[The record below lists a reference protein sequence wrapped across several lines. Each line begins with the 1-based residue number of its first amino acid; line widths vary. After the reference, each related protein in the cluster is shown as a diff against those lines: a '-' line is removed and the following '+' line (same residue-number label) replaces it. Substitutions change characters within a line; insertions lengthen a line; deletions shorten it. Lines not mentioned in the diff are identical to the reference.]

1 MKNRSFTAV
10 CALGAAMFTAAT
22 IGSAFAGSYV
32 EYIDSDRAQSQVIDS
47 GYLANSR
54 TKIVADFAYLDLTV
68 QSRLFGLTGSSGS
81 LAFQQYINGSG
92 NFAYTCTNNN
102 NAGWWA
108 LSPATKAKANERV
121 IFTLSAPDKMVRL
134 YRDDV
139 RLATHSHGVAISN
152 TAKYSLA
159 LFGNKK
165 ANATYTIDGY
175 DTQFASVRLWSF
187 RIFEGNT
194 LVKDYRPYKDDD
206 GKYCLK
212 ERVGGGLLYPV
223 NSTSLTGGA
232 EIDLEGMEATE
243 AATKAARTVL
253 LAPGFNVTTNVPA
266 FGGDVDVV
274 VNEGLGTGG
283 IVNMD
288 VGNWYLG
295 TTTLNGGTLVA
306 DNLTAAT
313 LGSLGN
319 TKTLFM
325 DAGTF
330 KYNGGTGTFAH
341 PIVTKRELLDFGV
354 NDTKSVI
361 FDVTG
366 DLTLAGAF
374 TNLVGGFV
382 KTGPGTLR
390 IPGGAGTTTTIS
402 ANGGNA
408 NLDAVTWNANGDSTF
423 HGSAFEIIEGTLVLG
438 ENGGT
443 FSIHGS
449 GADAWIGKV
458 NVDPRTNPG
467 VQEKS
472 GILEVRGGTVNFEN
486 WMMVGVKNGFEGSTP
501 DGKPQSGI
509 RVYAGTLDA
518 KSSVALGRNKTSG
531 VYKDSA
537 GNLLRL
543 NTAPFLEVH
552 GGLMRLRNSG
562 RVGLCDDAGAD
573 SRVFIDGGRLWVC
586 NSTADGG
593 GTMTVAN
600 MTDGDPTWSSY
611 ADVSVCTN
619 GQLDV
624 TSFYIANNKRQ
635 NVTVDMKV
643 FDGGRFRFNSFNKNS
658 TQASNSINLL
668 LDGGIAEIRYGGY
681 ANWIHSDVTKA
692 EVGTRGAIF
701 RNANDCDANVICTVG
716 ASFQAKNTH
725 PGEEAQGVTI
735 TTLNAAKNTG
745 VRFTAPQ
752 AWAGPTRLLSGGVCE
767 LGETGAFPAASA
779 VTMEPGA
786 SLTLRT
792 ASQTFPSLTLGAAGQ
807 GGAAKIGLLKNLSI
821 TANAFEL
828 LPSVSVTFSLFE
840 TIISGATAVT
850 SGDPLTTAGTYT
862 LLTVPATSASDIAAL
877 ARSATVAN
885 AADGTC
891 YKFGVATSGGTAS
904 LTVTVSATASDTIA
918 AASGETETVSAPV
931 TGDYVLRTNP
941 SASGAG
947 TVDLGGYLSG
957 FGGSLVS
964 GSGTTKISDL
974 SFVSN
979 AFDWV
984 IGPGTLWYTGAATTV
999 GGLTIDSGASGHCG
1013 ELKIDNDVTIFSG
1026 ATLSGSM
1033 CKSGA
1038 GDLILKG
1045 NGYFKL
1051 GNVTAAWSSGGT
1063 GNVPQP
1069 NGDGRTSGFGSLNV
1083 SDGRIVVGTK
1093 NDPTDAP
1100 TVETAGL
1107 LDISP
1112 RTTETAGTI
1121 ETSGEFV
1128 MNNGLLNLTA
1138 NGINIGYYNGLPA
1151 TTPAGT
1157 TLRPKLTLNGGTINA
1172 THVTMGVDVNGQQTC
1187 SPELEINGGELMLS
1201 AYTII
1206 GYQATSAADA
1216 TNKVTVNDGTL
1227 SCTYINMGRV
1237 AGSAPGRFEING
1249 GEVVCR
1255 DSNKVTVGNH
1265 ATAGRQELYLNGGK
1279 LSCLNL
1285 VHTGTAG
1292 STDAG
1297 SGAVYFRG
1305 GALTLGHGRG
1315 KNIGVTL
1322 GDTDAA
1328 KQMELYVGAAGAEF
1342 DLSDWMIG
1350 GEDGGLIDVRNK
1362 FLKDPDCVGDDG
1374 GLRFHGKCTA
1384 ILRSQMSG
1392 STFTGPIHATDGMMI
1407 GLEHGYTDSRTKTF
1421 IIEEGCG
1428 FRASSDVMYANH
1440 VTLGTEN
1447 GTKPVL
1453 LDFCAGKP
1461 ITGLIVSND
1470 VTILSPVTVSF
1481 HTSGGASNTMGSQLG
1496 TYGVLYY
1503 PAALDS
1509 QIDLNMFVSNPKLPE
1524 VTMTFTK
1531 ADSDYA
1537 ANASGMRMVKVTITA
1552 SASTV
1557 GTTWTGAAN
1566 DGQWTTGGNWNGNE
1580 APNGRD
1586 AMAVFPAANAGSS
1599 VAVGNDVKVGRIA
1612 LYGGDGTGYTFT
1624 GTPKFEHTDFKTAPG
1639 IVAESGTHV
1648 FENGLATDDLQAR
1661 ANESAVSGNRAGAI
1675 DIKAKTGSRV
1685 VVNGAVTAD
1694 YRAPLYINNPTSGG
1708 GTTVLNADVSATNVL
1723 VQSGTLEM
1731 SDISHLDGK
1740 MLTIGPA
1747 TFHYTG
1753 PAAVSSAKI
1762 VTKPSSATTD
1772 NIASIIRIDDE
1783 LTLTEKFDAQ
1793 TNSLMKSGSGTLV
1806 FAQSG
1811 AFINRIG
1818 YGGGNTSWNST
1829 GANWYWPSNGDSLT
1843 KQGIGSLCIDEG
1855 EVVLAGGPDTV
1866 FHLGNNGLGRDIF
1879 IGAQS
1884 RGWSYTTHKSALT
1897 VYSGTVRAPWVYL
1910 GHTFNHGKSG
1920 GNLIPTYSE
1929 YNQYGGTVSFAA
1941 FCFCYDLS
1949 DFDTAC
1955 QATANIY
1962 GGTLTVGGV
1971 MRFGQTY
1978 NKTGVNPPHATMN
1991 MYGGT
1996 YNHTRTASDSSN
2008 PNGTR
2013 MGYLGNKGNGQNTM
2027 NRACDATL
2035 NMYGGNYNE
2044 IKRIHMGCNASTSRL
2059 NLHGGVVKAEN
2070 IILDDRTSGDFC
2082 FFAGG
2087 KAYIYW
2093 NGGAYAPI
2101 GTEAADQVLEG
2112 LTEVLVSTNGAVVTT
2127 ASLAGESYTIA
2138 QPLLHDP
2145 ALVGKDGG
2153 FTKTGAKPLAL
2164 AGANTYNGDTV
2175 VAEGQLVIPA
2185 GAAATA
2191 LPPGSAVIVAPGAE
2205 LVMANGTA
2213 AGIGTLAVDMTKTY
2227 GTITGLVPARG
2238 GKLYLTNVSGDL
2250 LGLELPITLS
2260 GDVARGLRSW
2270 EIYVDGVKVEGL
2282 VPSVK
2287 NGKLVVSALP
2297 GTRVIIR

>member
-10 CALGAAMFTAAT
+10 RALSVAMFTIAT
-22 IGSAFAGSYV
+22 IGSVFAGSYV
-32 EYIDSDRAQSQVIDS
+32 EYVDSDRDKKQAIDS
-47 GYLANSR
+47 GYLVNPQTR
-54 TKIVADFAYLDLTV
+54 IVADFAYLTNTV
-68 QSRLFGLTGSSGS
+68 QQRLFGVIGNSGGV
-81 LAFQQYINGSG
+81 ACQQYINGSG
-92 NFAYTCTNNN
+92 AYAFACSN
-102 NAGWWA
+102 NANNGWTS
-108 LSPATKAKANERV
+108 LGITVTNGFRTT
-121 IFTLSAPDKMVRL
+121 FTLSGPDKVVRL
-134 YRDDV
+134 YEGHEGSV
-139 RLATHSHGVAISN
+139 RLKTGTFLAPIKN
-152 TAKYSLA
+152 TAKYRLA
-159 LFGNKK
+159 LFANKS
-165 ANATYTIDGY
+165 ANATYNAESGY
-175 DTQFASVRLWSF
+175 DSNYGSIRLWSF
-187 RIFEGNT
+187 RIFEGDT

-212 ERVGGGLLYPV
+212 ERVGGGLLYPF
-223 NSTSLTGGA
+223 NGSLLAGGA
-232 EIDLEGMEATE
+232 EIDEPESH
-243 AATKAARTVL
+243 TVL
-253 LAPGFNVTTNVPA
+253 LASGYNETTNVPA

-274 VNEGLGTGG
+274 VNKGLGSGG

-288 VGNWYLG
+288 GGNRYLG

-306 DNLTAAT
+306 DNLIDAAF
-313 LGSLGN
+313 GSLGN
-319 TKTLFM
+319 TKTLYM

-330 KYNGGTGTFAH
+330 KYNGGTGTFTH
-341 PIVTKRELLDFGV
+341 PIVMVRNPIACGT
-354 NDTKSVI
+354 NDTKSAI
-361 FDVTG
+361 FDITG

-374 TNLVGGFV
+374 TNLLGGFV

-390 IPGGAGTTTTIS
+390 IPGGAGTTTSIS
-402 ANGGNA
+402 LNGGNG
-408 NLDAVTWNANGDSTF
+408 NLNAVTWNANGDSTI

-443 FSIHGS
+443 FNINGS
-449 GADAWIGKV
+449 AADAWIGKV

-472 GILEVRGGTVNFEN
+472 GVLEVRGGTVNVDNFL
-486 WMMVGVKNGFEGSTP
+486 MVGVKNGFEGTTP
-501 DGKPQSGI
+501 NGKPQSGI
-509 RVYAGTLDA
+509 RVYAGTFDA
-518 KSSVALGRNKTSG
+518 KGSVALGRNKTSG

-552 GGLMRLRNSG
+552 GGLMRLRNTS
-562 RVGLCDDAGAD
+562 RVGLCDNPGAD

-586 NSTADGG
+586 NGAASSGG
-593 GTMTVAN
+593 SMIFAN
-600 MTDGDPTWSSY
+600 CTDGDPTWPSY

-624 TSFYIANNKRQ
+624 TSFQIVNGTRQ
-635 NVTVDMKV
+635 NVTVDVKV
-643 FDGGRFRFNSFNKNS
+643 FDGGRFRFNAFNKNS
-658 TQASNSINLL
+658 TQASNSLNLL

-701 RNANDCDANVICTVG
+701 RNASDCDANVICTVG

-725 PGEEAQGVTI
+725 PGEEAQGATI

-786 SLTLRT
+786 SLTLRS
-792 ASQTFPSLTLGAAGQ
+792 ASQTFPSLTLGAEGKS
-807 GGAAKIGLLKNLSI
+807 GVAKIGLLKNLSI
-821 TANAFEL
+821 TASAFEL
-828 LPSVSVTFSLFE
+828 LTGVSVAFSLYE
-840 TIISGATAVT
+840 TITNGATAVT
-850 SGDPLTTAGTYT
+850 SGDPLTTAGAYT
-862 LLTVPATSASDIAAL
+862 LLTVPAASADDLTAL
-877 ARSATVAN
+877 THSATVAN
-885 AADGTC
+885 AADGTY
-891 YKFGVATSGGTAS
+891 YKFGVETSGGTAS
-904 LTVTVSATASDTIA
+904 LTVTVSATASGTIA
-918 AASGETETVSAPV
+918 AAGGETETVSAPV
-931 TGDYVLRTNP
+931 TGAYVLRTNP

-974 SFVSN
+974 SFVGG
-979 AFDWV
+979 ALDWV

-999 GGLTIDSGASGHCG
+999 DGLTIDSGASGHCG
-1013 ELKIDNDVTIFSG
+1013 ELKLDNDVTILSG

-1051 GNVTAAWSSGGT
+1051 GNVTASWGSGGT

-1069 NGDGRTSGFGSLNV
+1069 NGDGRTAGFGSLNV
-1083 SDGRIVVGTK
+1083 SDGRIVVGTVD
-1093 NDPTDAP
+1093 DPTDAP
-1100 TVETAGL
+1100 TVESAGL

-1112 RTTETAGTI
+1112 RTTETAGAT

-1138 NGINIGYYNGLPA
+1138 NGINIGYYNGLPT

-1157 TLRPKLTLNGGTINA
+1157 TLRPKLTLNGGAIKA
-1172 THVTMGVDVNGQQTC
+1172 THVTIGVDVNGQQTC

-1201 AYTII
+1201 TYAII

-1255 DSNKVTVGNH
+1255 GGNNVTVGNH
-1265 ATAGRQELYLNGGK
+1265 ATAGRQELHLNGGK
-1279 LSCLNL
+1279 LSCMTIN
-1285 VHTGTAG
+1285 HAGTAG
-1292 STDAG
+1292 STGAG

-1305 GALTLGHGRG
+1305 GALALGYGRSL
-1315 KNIGVTL
+1315 NSSFVL
-1322 GDTDAA
+1322 GNEKDAS
-1328 KQMELYVGAAGAEF
+1328 KRMELYVGKAGAKF
-1342 DLSDWMIG
+1342 DCTDWFAG
-1350 GEDGGLIDVRNK
+1350 GEDSGSVNVRNPFLHDPECEGEDGGLW
-1362 FLKDPDCVGDDG
+1362 FY
-1374 GLRFHGKCTA
+1374 GKGTA
-1384 ILRSQMSG
+1384 IFRTEMSG
-1392 STFTGPIHATDGMMI
+1392 GTFTGPIRASGGFMLGMDN
-1407 GLEHGYTDSRTKTF
+1407 GYAESRTNAF
-1421 IIEEGCG
+1421 IVEEGSG
-1428 FRASSDVMYANH
+1428 LRASSEIMYVNH
-1440 VTLGTEN
+1440 LTLGTAG
-1447 GTKPVL
+1447 GTEPVL
-1453 LDFCAGKP
+1453 LDFCADRA
-1461 ITGLIVSND
+1461 TVGLVVSNELS
-1470 VTILSPVTVSF
+1470 ILSPVTVSF
-1481 HTSGGASNTMGSQLG
+1481 HRPGGACNTVGSQLG

-1503 PAALDS
+1503 PAALEG
-1509 QIDLNMFVSNPKLPE
+1509 QVDLSKFVSNPKLPE

-1531 ADSDYA
+1531 SDSDYA
-1537 ANASGMRMVKVTITA
+1537 ANAAGMRMVKVTITA
-1552 SASTV
+1552 AASTV

-1566 DGQWTTGGNWNGNE
+1566 DGKWTTDGNWNGE

-1599 VAVGNDVKVGRIA
+1599 ISVGNDVKVGRIA

-1624 GTPKFEHTDFKTAPG
+1624 GSPNFEHTDFKNAPG
-1639 IVAESGTHV
+1639 IVAESGTHT
-1648 FENGLATDDLQAR
+1648 FAGGLVTEDVTAR
-1661 ANESAVSGNRAGAI
+1661 SNESTANGGCTGALEV
-1675 DIKAKTGSRV
+1675 KAKTGSRV
-1685 VVNGAVTAD
+1685 VIDGPVKMVATRD
-1694 YRAPLYINNPTSGG
+1694 LYINNPTSGG
-1708 GTTVLNADVSATNVL
+1708 GTTVLNGDVDANNVK

-1731 SDISHLDGK
+1731 SDMSHLDGK
-1740 MLTIGPA
+1740 TLTIGPG

-1753 PAAVSSAKI
+1753 PAAVSSAKF
-1762 VTKPSSATTD
+1762 VTKPSAATTD

-1783 LTLTEKFDAQ
+1783 LTLTEQFDSQ
-1793 TNSLMKSGSGTLV
+1793 TNSLMKSGSGALI
-1806 FAQSG
+1806 FAQSK
-1811 AFINRIG
+1811 AVINRIG
-1818 YGGGNTSWNST
+1818 YGGGNTDWNAT
-1829 GANWYWPSNGDSLT
+1829 GASWYWPSNGDSLT

-1855 EVVLAGGPDTV
+1855 EVVLIGGPDTI
-1866 FHLGNNGLGRDIF
+1866 FHLANNGGGRDVF

-1884 RGWSYTTHKSALT
+1884 RGWNYTTHKSALT
-1897 VYSGTVRAPWVYL
+1897 VYSGTVKAPWVYL
-1910 GHTFNHGKSG
+1910 GHTFNHGKDGS
-1920 GNLIPTYSE
+1920 GNLIPTYAE
-1929 YNQYGGTVSFAA
+1929 YNQYGGTVSFATL
-1941 FCFCYDLS
+1941 CFCYDLS

-1962 GGTLTVGGV
+1962 GGTLNVSSV

-1996 YNHTRTASDSSN
+1996 YNHTKTTTDVGG
-2008 PNGTR
+2008 PPGTR
-2013 MGYLGNKGNGQNTM
+2013 MGYLGSKANGQKTL

-2044 IKRIHMGCNASTSRL
+2044 IKYIHMGCNASTSRI

-2070 IILDDRTSGDFC
+2070 IILDTRTTGDFC

-2093 NGGAYAPI
+2093 NGGTYAPI
-2101 GTEAADQVLEG
+2101 GTEAADQVLDG

-2145 ALVGKDGG
+2145 AISGMDGG
-2153 FTKTGAKPLAL
+2153 FTKTGSKPLAL
-2164 AGANTYNGDTV
+2164 SGANTYNGDTY

-2185 GAAATA
+2185 DAAATA
-2191 LPPGSAVIVAPGAE
+2191 LPPDSAVIVAPGAE
-2205 LVMANGTA
+2205 LVMANGTT
-2213 AGIGTLAVDMTKTY
+2213 AGIGTLAFDMTKTY

-2260 GDVARGLRSW
+2260 GGAHLSRFRTW
-2270 EIYVDGVKVEGL
+2270 ELYVDGVKVEGR
-2282 VPSVK
+2282 VPSMI
-2287 NGKLVVSALP
+2287 NGKIVVSTPP
-2297 GTRVIIR
+2297 GTRIIFR